1 MPFRVTNF
9 FGSIHPVWILFPKKG
24 RREKEETVKKI
35 FLLWILI
42 VLLAIPSIPLAAD
55 PVKGGTLT
63 WGRGGDSVTLDLA
76 QATDGESIKA
86 GIQSLENLVMFKKD
100 SMDVE
105 PQLATSWE
113 VSKDGLT
120 WTFKLRKGVKFHDG
134 TPFNARAVKVSFER
148 VLDKNH
154 PFYKYGTWRYP
165 ALGLGPVKEVKVI
178 DEFTVALKT
187 EKPFAPLAAN
197 LALWLCPILSP
208 TAIEKYKE
216 DIGRNPV
223 GTGPFKVVKWVKD
236 DQIILERNDSYWG
249 QKAYLDKIILKSIPE
264 VSARLMALQSGAID
278 IADDLDPDSIQM
290 VKGNPNFRMIERP
303 SINVGY
309 LALNTKKPILSNK
322 LVRQAITHAIDKQTI
337 IKTIFRGLAIPAKN
351 PFPPSIWGYNDKV
364 VDFEYNVQKAKD
376 LLAKAGYPQGF
387 SMELWAMPVSR
398 AYMPEPVKTAELIQA
413 YLAAAGINAKIVR
426 HEWGVYLDK
435 TAKGEHDLCMM
446 GWLGG
451 NADPDNFLYGL
462 LCGDNAKPPAANIA
476 FWENG
481 EFDQLVKE
489 ARTTFDKGKR
499 TNLYLK
505 AQEIFHEEAPWVPL
519 AHSTIV
525 RIYNQKLHDVPLRP
539 NGLNSFQMV
548 WKEK

>member
-1 MPFRVTNF
+1 MKRTFRVL
-9 FGSIHPVWILFPKKG
+9 SMLMAMMIFPS
-24 RREKEETVKKI
+24 
-35 FLLWILI
+35 L
-42 VLLAIPSIPLAAD
+42 VLAQT

-86 GIQSLENLVMFKKD
+86 GIQILENLVMFKKD

-105 PQLATSWE
+105 PQLATSWS
-113 VSKDGLT
+113 VSSDGLI

-134 TPFNARAVKVSFER
+134 TPFSAHAVKVSFDR
-148 VLDKNH
+148 VIDKNH
-154 PFYKYGTWRYP
+154 PFHKYGTWRYP

-178 DEFTVALKT
+178 DDYTVTLRT
-187 EKPFAPLAAN
+187 EKPYAPLVAN

-223 GTGPFKVVKWVKD
+223 GTGPFKFVKWVKD
-236 DQIILERNDSYWG
+236 DQIIVERNEDYWG
-249 QKAYLDKIILKSIPE
+249 QKPHLDRIILKSIPE
-264 VSARLMALQSGAID
+264 VSARFMALQTGAVD

-290 VKGNPNFRMIERP
+290 AKTNPNFKVIEQP
-303 SINVGY
+303 SVNVGY
-309 LALNTKKPILSNK
+309 LAMNTKKPILSNK
-322 LVRQAITHAIDKQTI
+322 LVRQAISHSIDKQTI
-337 IKTIFRGLAIPAKN
+337 IKTIFRGLAIPAKS
-351 PFPPSIWGYNDKV
+351 PFAPSIWGYNYKI
-364 VDFEYNVQKAKD
+364 VDYDYNVQKAKD
-376 LLAKAGYPQGF
+376 LLAKAGYPKGF
-387 SMELWAMPVSR
+387 EIELWAMPVSR
-398 AYMPEPVKTAELIQA
+398 AYMPEPVKTAELIQG
-413 YLAAAGINAKIVR
+413 YLAAVGITAKIVR

-435 TAKGEHDLCMM
+435 TSKGEHDLCML

-462 LCGDNAKPPAANIA
+462 LHSDNAKPPAANIA
-476 FWENG
+476 FWQNP
-481 EFDQLVKE
+481 EFDKLVKE
-489 ARTTFDKGKR
+489 AQTLFGKEKR
-499 TNLYLK
+499 APFYLR

-525 RIYNQKLHDVPLRP
+525 RIHNKKLQNVPLRP
-539 NGLNSFQMV
+539 NGLNSFEMV